1 MTIFGRQPAFWIGL
15 IVTLIL
21 GVVQTLTGNG
31 LISEVAAG
39 QTTDLVNSTAQL
51 LVLMAPLIAGL
62 LIRTQV
68 TPVAFPKLEQGTQIE
83 VITPEGQP
91 NFTKTLQ

>member
-21 GVVQTLTGNG
+21 GALQTLTGSG
-31 LISEVAAG
+31 LISDVAAG
-39 QTTDLVNSTAQL
+39 KATDLVNSTAQL
-51 LVLMAPLIAGL
+51 LVLLAPLIAGL
-62 LIRTQV
+62 IIRTQV
-68 TPVAFPKLEQGTQIE
+68 TPVSSPSLLHGTRVE

-91 NFTKTLQ
+91 NTHTTL